1 MKYLIK
7 NKSVNKFWS
16 DAGLTSDKKLAKI
29 YDDDCEQDA
38 KSLKVIKKYKT
49 LVSIPVVETIDE
61 VSTTNFSTTGSSIPY
76 CANYYPAYVGSG
88 ETFPHPYYYGWER
101 NPTPEPK
108 LEVNSDEVKFKETYE
123 KLIINTND
131 NSPHHGLGT
140 VTPKHKLDLTSEEDK
155 LKETYEKLIISAS
168 GSGGV
173 GVTSPNVEIKVTS
186 EEGKFKETLLSLN
199 SLLDYKNKKYGNA
212 ALEPLEI
219 FEGKCKVGQRLD
231 DKLAR
236 IKNSEKQLQKN
247 DVADLIGYL
256 TLVCVENGWNNFDEF
271 KD

>member
-7 NKSVNKFWS
+7 NKSVNKFFA
-16 DAGLTSDKKLAKI
+16 DEGLTIDEELAKI
-29 YDDDCEQDA
+29 YDYNNEQDA
-38 KSLKVIKKYKT
+38 KDLERIKPYNN

-61 VSTTNFSTTGSSIPY
+61 ASTTTCYDKLTFSTTAMKVGTVTPEHKLEVTSDEVSTSNFSTTGNNRPDW
-76 CANYYPAYVGSG
+76 ANYPKYVGF
-88 ETFPHPYYYGWER
+88 EPVNTEIFPHPHYHRWEQTDNGHWVTR
-101 NPTPEPK
+101 ITSGTGNVTPEPK
-108 LEVNSDEVKFKETYE
+108 PEVNSDE
-123 KLIINTND
+123 
-131 NSPHHGLGT
+131 
-140 VTPKHKLDLTSEEDK
+140 
-155 LKETYEKLIISAS
+155 
-168 GSGGV
+168 
-173 GVTSPNVEIKVTS
+173 
-186 EEGKFKETLLSLN
+186 GKFKQTLLSLN

-212 ALEPLEI
+212 ALEPLGI

>member
-7 NKSVNKFWS
+7 NTVENKYFRKDRGS
-16 DAGLTSDKKLAKI
+16 GLTSDTAEAAI
-29 YDDDCEQDA
+29 YDDKNIEEAQALRIVDKQDD
-38 KSLKVIKKYKT
+38 LKVVPLGEIKDEA
-49 LVSIPVVETIDE
+49 STINFSTGNFGLNNNSPHHGLGTVAPEHKLELTSDE
-61 VSTTNFSTTGSSIPY
+61 VSTTNFSTTGPSTGG
-76 CANYYPAYVGSG
+76 YVGD
-88 ETFPHPYYYGWER
+88 TFPHPYYYGWDP
-101 NPTPEPK
+101 NDNLYVASEPK
-108 LEVNSDEVKFKETYE
+108 LEVNSDE
-123 KLIINTND
+123 
-131 NSPHHGLGT
+131 
-140 VTPKHKLDLTSEEDK
+140 
-155 LKETYEKLIISAS
+155 
-168 GSGGV
+168 
-173 GVTSPNVEIKVTS
+173 
-186 EEGKFKETLLSLN
+186 GKFKEILLSLN

-212 ALEPLEI
+212 ALEPLGI

>member
-7 NKSVNKFWS
+7 DKSVNKLWS
-16 DAGLTSDKKLAKI
+16 DAGLGLTSDKKLAKI

-38 KSLKVIKKYKT
+38 RALEVIKKYKT

-61 VSTTNFSTTGSSIPY
+61 VSTTNFSTTGGNSIPGW
-76 CANYYPAYVGSG
+76 ANYPTYVGFG
-88 ETFPHPYYYGWER
+88 PIDTETFPHPYCYAWER
-101 NPTPEPK
+101 
-108 LEVNSDEVKFKETYE
+108 
-123 KLIINTND
+123 
-131 NSPHHGLGT
+131 NSPHHGIGT

>member
-7 NKSVNKFWS
+7 NTSENKFFA
-16 DAGLTSDKKLAKI
+16 DDGLTSDKDKAKI
-29 YDDDCEQDA
+29 YDDGYEQDV
-38 KSLKVIKKYKT
+38 KDLEVIKNFKT
-49 LVSIPVVETIDE
+49 LVAVPVVETIDE
-61 VSTTNFSTTGSSIPY
+61 VSTTNFSATEINPW
-76 CANYYPAYVGSG
+76 YVG
-88 ETFPHPYYYGWER
+88 ETFPHPYYYAWEQ
-101 NPTPEPK
+101 NPNGDWLFRIASDTGDVTPEPK
-108 LEVNSDEVKFKETYE
+108 VEVNSD
-123 KLIINTND
+123 
-131 NSPHHGLGT
+131 
-140 VTPKHKLDLTSEEDK
+140 
-155 LKETYEKLIISAS
+155 
-168 GSGGV
+168 
-173 GVTSPNVEIKVTS
+173 
-186 EEGKFKETLLSLN
+186 EGKFKETLLSLN

-212 ALEPLEI
+212 ALEPLGI